1 MSRFFIYQKSVFLC
15 IEFKVMIWMYYLLIL
30 VIIFLLL
37 GFILFLFQDKFI
49 FINGKKLDRDY
60 QYKFSNKFEEVFIKT
75 DDNNE
80 INALHFKLPNP
91 KGVVLFCH
99 GNKGSLTKWGNRI
112 SYFLEYNYEVL
123 VFDYRNY
130 GKSTGDYNE
139 EEMYNDALSTYDH
152 LKKGFKEENIVV
164 YGFSL
169 GGAFATKIASKN
181 KPKELILEAPFYH
194 FKKAAQYKMKFAPT
208 FLLKYKFRTDND
220 IAKVTTSI
228 TIFHGNNDSTTSY
241 KGSKKLLELNSST
254 KNKHIEI
261 DGGTHH
267 NIREFPIYKE
277 KLKEI
282 LER

>member
-1 MSRFFIYQKSVFLC
+1 
-15 IEFKVMIWMYYLLIL
+15 MIKRVIASLSFLLI
-30 VIIFLLL
+30 I
-37 GFILFLFQDKFI
+37 GLFFFYFFQEKFI
-49 FINGKKLDRDY
+49 FINWKKLDRNY

-75 DDNNE
+75 DGNNA

-99 GNKGSLTKWGNRI
+99 GNKGNLTKWGDRV

-130 GKSTGDYNE
+130 GKSTGNYNE
-139 EEMYNDALSTYDH
+139 EAMYNDALFTYKH
-152 LKKGFKEENIVV
+152 LKKDFKEENIVV

-169 GGAFATKIASKN
+169 GGTFATRIASQN
-181 KPKELILEAPFYH
+181 KPKELVLEAPFYNL
-194 FKKAAQYKMKFAPT
+194 KKALQCYSIIAPT
-208 FLLKYKFRTDND
+208 FLLKYQFRTDND
-220 IAKVTTSI
+220 IAKVTAPI
-228 TIFHGNNDSTTSY
+228 TVFHGNDDRTTSY

-254 KNKHIEI
+254 KNMHVEI

-267 NIREFPIYKE
+267 NLRAFSIYKE